1 MPKTQLTAPEMFE
14 ELMSQGVFT
23 PANADPSSWME
34 PTAYVTV
41 PTGLAF
47 VTPPIVT
54 EHQGERKDAK
64 LGARPKGNT
73 KRKGRT
79 GKRR

>member
-1 MPKTQLTAPEMFE
+1 MSTKLTPVEMFD

-47 VTPPIVT
+47 VTPPIVA
-54 EHQGERKDAK
+54 EDDPRERKDAK
-64 LGARPKGNT
+64 LGVRPKGN
-73 KRKGRT
+73 KKGKGR
-79 GKRR
+79 GARR